1 MDATEFIERLTAGK
15 KLINRK
21 LNQFI
26 YIGTIGDDDQTNFI
40 TVNAI
45 ITLPSDAYG
54 ISGKKVGIFYKGM
67 LMIDIEPFDFE
78 VYE

>member
-15 KLINRK
+15 KLVNRK
-21 LNQFI
+21 LNQFV
-26 YIGTIGDDDQTNFI
+26 YISTIGDVDQTNFI

-45 ITLPSDAYG
+45 VSFPSDAYG
-54 ISGKKVGIFYKGM
+54 ISGKKVGIFCKGL
-67 LMIDIEPFDFE
+67 LMMDIEPFDFE